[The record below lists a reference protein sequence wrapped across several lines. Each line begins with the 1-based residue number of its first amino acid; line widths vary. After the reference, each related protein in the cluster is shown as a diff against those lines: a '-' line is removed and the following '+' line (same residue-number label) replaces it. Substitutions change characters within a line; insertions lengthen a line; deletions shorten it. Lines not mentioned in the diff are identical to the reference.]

1 MVAPIRAI
9 VEAGAVHGIAPY
21 GTEALGVM
29 RIEKG
34 HAAGPE
40 LNGQTTAHDLG
51 LGRTVSK
58 KKDIGRLFGQRP
70 ALTKEAR
77 PSLVGLQ
84 PVELV
89 GLQPVDKTVRHR
101 YIPQLLREFLALA
114 NGFGG

>member
-1 MVAPIRAI
+1 MRAI

-21 GTEALGVM
+21 DTEALGVM

-51 LGRTVSK
+51 LGRMVSK
-58 KKDIGRLFGQRP
+58 KNDIGRFLGERP
-70 ALTKEAR
+70 ALTEEAR
-77 PSLVGLQ
+77 PS
-84 PVELV
+84 LV

>member
-1 MVAPIRAI
+1 MVVPIRTI

-29 RIEKG
+29 RIERG
-34 HAAGPE
+34 HAAGSE

-58 KKDIGRLFGQRP
+58 KKDIGRFLGERP
-70 ALTKEAR
+70 ALTKEGR
-77 PSLVGLQ
+77 PSLI
-84 PVELV
+84 
-89 GLQPVDKTVRHR
+89 GLQPVDKTVRQR
-101 YIPQLLREFLALA
+101 YIPQPLREFLALA

>member
-1 MVAPIRAI
+1 MVAPIRTI

-58 KKDIGRLFGQRP
+58 KKDIGRFLGERP
-70 ALTKEAR
+70 ALI
-77 PSLVGLQ
+77 
-84 PVELV
+84 
-89 GLQPVDKTVRHR
+89 GLQPVDKTVRQR
-101 YIPQLLREFLALA
+101 YIPQPLREFLALA